1 LGILHTYVAVPVTPE
16 VAKMPSPDPT
26 DDSPEAEPTAS
37 RDKAAP
43 GDERPSVIDQT
54 ADLLQMGSDWVRQEA
69 QSAVHDKLVIPMQRL
84 GLTLASA
91 YAAGC
96 LLVLGLFWIEIA
108 AIMLLG
114 YWLHTAGMQ
123 WVAAYATAFM
133 IIGGVAVLAAAIFL
147 AIKMRYKTE

>member
-1 LGILHTYVAVPVTPE
+1 MSSPE
-16 VAKMPSPDPT
+16 PT
-26 DDSPEAEPTAS
+26 DERPKPEP
-37 RDKAAP
+37 AAP
-43 GDERPSVIDQT
+43 GGRPEPTDERPTVIDQT
-54 ADLLQMGSDWVRQEA
+54 ADLLQMASDWVRQEA
-69 QSAVHDKLVIPMQRL
+69 QSVVHDKLVIPMQRL

-108 AIMLLG
+108 SIMLLG

-133 IIGGVAVLAAAIFL
+133 IIGGVFVLAAAIFL

>member
-1 LGILHTYVAVPVTPE
+1 
-16 VAKMPSPDPT
+16 MPSPEPT
-26 DDSPEAEPTAS
+26 EESPSQEPTTPRAEP
-37 RDKAAP
+37 AP
-43 GDERPSVIDQT
+43 GDERPSVIDQV
-54 ADLLQMGSDWVRQEA
+54 ADLLQLASDWVRQEA
-69 QSAVHDKLVIPMQRL
+69 QGVVHDKLVIPMQRL

-133 IIGGVAVLAAAIFL
+133 IIGGIAVLAAAIFL